1 MNSRKNKLRFVS
13 LIALI
18 MVTMLSMVMPVM
30 AQETF
35 VSPDEDW
42 QIEVRRGYDIELDRN
57 DVGLLTSR
65 DASFELYGPIVLE
78 SFGYEGYDDPVDL
91 MEDVADVEEYTLEEL
106 SFSSDVAG
114 NYIVILRRDDIGYIG
129 VTKVF
134 DDGNLGLVLILLNVL
149 DDDDLLLEVL
159 EITDSFNSPSSDPG
173 STRSGGTQGSGSTTT
188 PNLSTSVESLLDFDA
203 DWEDAIAELE
213 DEGLI
218 PSDGELVFFEDYAF
232 ITGSGGNYTS
242 LASRASVQNVVMAGE
257 LTFTPDGRE
266 YQTCSLAA
274 RVISDSNNVS
284 NIFLEFGINTDEELY
299 VFDAFGPGEGE
310 SAFTNVGSGDPEDI
324 HHYLAIVAD
333 DTVTLY
339 IDGELV
345 IEGLEVDK
353 RSGSFG
359 VLLRGDR
366 RNATCE
372 ARNTWAYSFGGTGG
386 VCEVTATGDVN
397 KRSGPGTSFS
407 RAGTLT
413 GSTPTE
419 AIAQSEPDA
428 RGMIWYQL
436 DDESWVREDLVRLSG
451 PCDELPIED

>member
-242 LASRASVQNVVMAGE
+242 LASRASVQNE
-257 LTFTPDGRE
+257 IGR
-266 YQTCSLAA
+266 AH
-274 RVISDSNNVS
+274 V
-284 NIFLEFGINTDEELY
+284 
-299 VFDAFGPGEGE
+299 
-310 SAFTNVGSGDPEDI
+310 
-324 HHYLAIVAD
+324 
-333 DTVTLY
+333 
-339 IDGELV
+339 
-345 IEGLEVDK
+345 
-353 RSGSFG
+353 
-359 VLLRGDR
+359 
-366 RNATCE
+366 
-372 ARNTWAYSFGGTGG
+372 
-386 VCEVTATGDVN
+386 
-397 KRSGPGTSFS
+397 
-407 RAGTLT
+407 
-413 GSTPTE
+413 
-419 AIAQSEPDA
+419 
-428 RGMIWYQL
+428 
-436 DDESWVREDLVRLSG
+436 
-451 PCDELPIED
+451 